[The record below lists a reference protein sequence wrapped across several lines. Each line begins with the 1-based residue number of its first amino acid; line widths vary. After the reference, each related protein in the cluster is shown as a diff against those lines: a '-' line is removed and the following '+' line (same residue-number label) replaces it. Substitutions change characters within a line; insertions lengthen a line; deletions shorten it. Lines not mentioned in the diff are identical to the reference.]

1 MHKDKNNV
9 LLVSMPFAETSIP
22 SIQLALLET
31 YLKKESI
38 NIETINLYLKAA
50 EFFGLKNY
58 NFLINSPNDSYVAQ
72 MIFSKYVFPEYWE
85 QKINDFKDFY
95 NKNIADEECF
105 SFEDYEKQ
113 TDEFYNWTIKNI
125 KWDDFD
131 IVGFTLNYG
140 QILPSL
146 AIAKEIKQEYPDKK
160 IVFGGSSTVD
170 QLGIRVLETFDWID
184 FIVSGEGENTLYKL
198 AIESENYKSIPGLI
212 HRNNDKVIF
221 NPPSQNIDLNT
232 LPFLTFNSYYRDLSN
247 VSDDIQQYF
256 HLYGRLPIE
265 FSRGCWWNKCSFCNI
280 QLYHK
285 NYREKA
291 VDRFVEELKFLSD
304 SYKILNFQVIA
315 NTLPQ
320 KDYRLLCEEITK
332 LEKNFSLCIE
342 ARSGKLK
349 NDDYPLL
356 KKAGFTTIQTGI
368 ETFSQNYIKKIN
380 KGVRV
385 IDNVAALKFCK
396 ENGIKNCYNLISNYP
411 NEEKI
416 DYEQTIKNTSLFRQ
430 YLDTPQISN
439 FVVGY
444 GSPIFS
450 NLDSY
455 NIKKLDYKKTDK
467 IMYPKDILEKNF
479 CFFYNFKRLQ
489 EYGENDWKKF
499 VEEWTYYKE
508 KSEINSIKTKKL
520 IDRLIFY
527 FVDGGN
533 FLKIY
538 DKRSNENVMIYVLD
552 ELERKIFCS
561 CLDVVS
567 YQSLQDKFLDI
578 PDYQLAAILHS
589 FEKSGI
595 VFKEDEWYLSLPLN
609 YERVMGIDNESSS
622 SLQTESNSGELLV
635 QN

>member
-72 MIFSKYVFPEYWE
+72 MIFSKYIFPEYWE

-247 VSDDIQQYF
+247 VSNDIQQYF

-342 ARSGKLK
+342 ARSGRLK

-396 ENGIKNCYNLISNYP
+396 ENRIKNCYNLIANYP

-430 YLDTPQISN
+430 YLDPPQISN
-439 FVVGY
+439 FVVGH

-489 EYGENDWKKF
+489 EYGENDWEKF

-508 KSEINSIKTKKL
+508 KTEINSIKTKKL

-567 YQSLQDKFLDI
+567 YQSLQDKFSDI

-609 YERVMGIDNESSS
+609 YERVMGIDNELAS
-622 SLQTESNSGELLV
+622 SLQTESNSEELLV

>member
-212 HRNNDKVIF
+212 YRNNDKVIF

-247 VSDDIQQYF
+247 VSNDIQQYF

-320 KDYRLLCEEITK
+320 KDYRLLCKEITK

-489 EYGENDWKKF
+489 EYGENDWEKF

-508 KSEINSIKTKKL
+508 KTEINSIKTKKL

-622 SLQTESNSGELLV
+622 LQTESNSGELLV

>member
-72 MIFSKYVFPEYWE
+72 MIFSKYVFPEYWK

-212 HRNNDKVIF
+212 YRNNDKVIF

-247 VSDDIQQYF
+247 VSNDIQQYF

-489 EYGENDWKKF
+489 EYGENDWEKF

-508 KSEINSIKTKKL
+508 KTEINSIKTKKL

>member
-72 MIFSKYVFPEYWE
+72 MIFSKYVFPEYWK

-212 HRNNDKVIF
+212 YRNNDKVIF

-247 VSDDIQQYF
+247 VSNDIQQYF

-489 EYGENDWKKF
+489 EYGENDWEKF

-508 KSEINSIKTKKL
+508 KTEINSIKTKKL

-622 SLQTESNSGELLV
+622 LQTESNSGELLV

>member
-95 NKNIADEECF
+95 NKNIADEEYF